1 MSKKVSCMPILELQP
16 LNKRDY
22 HVRLGYTEADTN
34 SALASHTQSTVLRMS
49 VEQMFSVN
57 FYLESERI
65 ACLRFE
71 SLSSLNNLELNPIYK
86 LREES
91 LDHPLV
97 AADAA
102 PLRLAAIEH
111 YLAYTNGKL
120 VGHDKLISPA
130 QAADQSP

>member
-1 MSKKVSCMPILELQP
+1 MPILELQP

-22 HVRLGYTEADTN
+22 QVTLGHTEADTD
-34 SALASHTQSTVLRMS
+34 LASHPQSTVLRMS

-130 QAADQSP
+130 QATDQSS

>member
-1 MSKKVSCMPILELQP
+1 MPILELQP

-22 HVRLGYTEADTN
+22 QVRLGHTEADTD
-34 SALASHTQSTVLRMS
+34 LASNSQSTVLRMS

-130 QAADQSP
+130 QAADQSL

>member
-1 MSKKVSCMPILELQP
+1 MPILDLQP
-16 LNKRDY
+16 INKRDY
-22 HVRLGYTEADTN
+22 QLTLAKENSTEADTI
-34 SALASHTQSTVLRMS
+34 LRMS
-49 VEQMFSVN
+49 VEQIFSVN
-57 FYLESERI
+57 FYLQSEII
-65 ACLRFE
+65 ASLRFE

-86 LREES
+86 LRDES

-120 VGHDKLISPA
+120 VGHDKLIA
-130 QAADQSP
+130 QGNAQINA